1 MTHVVIVGA
10 GMAGLI
16 AGYSAIKAGHTVT
29 VLEASG
35 RPGGA
40 VQAEHLELPEGV
52 LAVDA
57 GAEAYAARSTV
68 LDELLKD
75 LGLAD
80 DIVTPNP
87 AGSWMYLPDVGA
99 VPAPRVG
106 MWGIPGDPTAQEV
119 VAALGVD
126 GAARAAQDLHTP
138 MDLWAKRRAAGAAIT
153 VGELVADRFGP
164 VVVERLVAP
173 VVAGVHSADPY
184 DVDIDKIAPG
194 LVDKA
199 IEQGSVAKAIADLRA
214 AAPPGA
220 AVKSVRGGM
229 QQLVNALVT
238 FVQARGQLE
247 YGAKAIALDM
257 ETRTV
262 VTETRQRVQGDHIV
276 LAVDAP
282 TVHDLLATSTALP
295 QRAELP
301 AQPALGA
308 GVALVIMAVD
318 CNALDAQPR
327 GTGILVSP
335 NVTDVAAKAATHVT
349 AKWQWARDDA
359 QELKKHRHIVRL
371 SYGRVTDSADGSAP
385 GHDTAEQELLRLARK
400 DLSRMFDVAEEDIG
414 DNLAQ
419 VAIIRWRT
427 SMPLTTPE
435 NSRRIAGLQEAVQ
448 DIDGLHLTGAWFA
461 GTGLAA
467 IAHHSLALS
476 FNPLQ

>member
-29 VLEASG
+29 VLEATSQS
-35 RPGGA
+35 GGA
-40 VQAEHLELPEGV
+40 VQAEHLELPEGSLRIDV
-52 LAVDA
+52 
-57 GAEAYAARSTV
+57 GAEAYAARSTE
-68 LDELLKD
+68 LDELLED

-80 DIVTPNP
+80 DIVAPNP
-87 AGSWMYLPDVGA
+87 AGSWLYLPDIGA

-106 MWGIPGDPTAQEV
+106 MWGIPADPRAHEV
-119 VAALGVD
+119 VAALGAE
-126 GAARAAQDLHTP
+126 GAARAAQDLQAP
-138 MDLWAKRRAAGAAIT
+138 MDSWAKRRTAGDPIT

-164 VVVERLVAP
+164 VVVQRLVAP

-199 IEQGSVAKAIADLRA
+199 IEHGSVAKAIAEMRA
-214 AAPPGA
+214 AVPPGA
-220 AVKSVRGGM
+220 AVKSLRGGM
-229 QQLVNALVT
+229 QKFVDALVAY
-238 FVQARGQLE
+238 VQAHGRLE
-247 YGAKAIALDM
+247 FGAKAVALDIQ
-257 ETRTV
+257 TRTV
-262 VTETRQRVQGDHIV
+262 VTDVQQRVQGDHIV

-282 TVHDLLATSTALP
+282 TAHDLLSTVTQQ
-295 QRAELP
+295 QRPELP
-301 AQPALGA
+301 ARPAFGA

-318 CNALDAQPR
+318 CQALDAQPR

-371 SYGRVTDSADGSAP
+371 SYGRVTDPADGSAP

-414 DNLAQ
+414 DNLSQ